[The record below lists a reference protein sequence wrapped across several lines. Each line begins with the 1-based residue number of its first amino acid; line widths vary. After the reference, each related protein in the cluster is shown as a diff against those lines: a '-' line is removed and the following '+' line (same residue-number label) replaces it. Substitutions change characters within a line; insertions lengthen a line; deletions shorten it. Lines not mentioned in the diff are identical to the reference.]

1 MEIIMKI
8 LYAEDEMD
16 LHRIV
21 KRQLSGLGH
30 QVDGCSNGEEA
41 IDYLQVSEYDIAILD
56 IMMPKK
62 DGYEVLKYIRSHKK
76 NLPVIFL
83 TAKDSVSE
91 RVKGLDLGADDY
103 LVKPFSFEELAAR
116 IRANTRVVE
125 QENSTILRVLDLSME
140 ILTRVV
146 KRGDVEIQLSAK
158 EYDLLELFMRNVGI
172 ILSREKIE
180 NHIWNFD
187 YEGGTNL
194 VDVYVRYLR
203 KKIDEPFE
211 QKLIHTVRG
220 IGYVMRIKG

>member
-1 MEIIMKI
+1 MKI
-8 LYAEDEMD
+8 LYAEDEVD
-16 LHRIV
+16 LHRIT
-21 KRQLSGLGH
+21 KRKLHGLGH
-30 QVDGCSNGEEA
+30 QVDGCYDGEEA
-41 IDYLQVSEYDIAILD
+41 IDHLRVGDYDIAILD

-62 DGYEVLKYIRSHKK
+62 DGYDVLTYIRTHKK

-91 RVKGLDLGADDY
+91 RVKGLDMGANDY
-103 LVKPFSFEELAAR
+103 LVKPFSFDELAAR
-116 IRANTRVVE
+116 IRANTRSQE
-125 QENSTILRVLDLSME
+125 QENSTVLRFFDLSME

-146 KRGDVEIQLSAK
+146 KRGDVEISLSGK
-158 EYDLLELFMRNVGI
+158 EFDLLELLIRNAGI

-180 NHIWNFD
+180 SHIWNFD

-194 VDVYVRYLR
+194 VDVYIRYLR

-211 QKLIHTVRG
+211 HKLIHTVRG